1 MKKIIE
7 FTKNWKHRNLLHV
20 LGGFLMG
27 AFLSLLFA
35 WYISLVLIITFAN
48 YWEFCQKKDFGA
60 KYSISD
66 ILLTTLG
73 GVVAI
78 GLVHFFTYKYSHKRC
93 AINNKTIKQL
103 IMDGKY
109 NTIQHLRVDS
119 SYSLYNSG
127 VKCLYIFYSRE

>member
-20 LGGFLMG
+20 VGGFLIG

-35 WYISLVLIITFAN
+35 WYISFFAVIAFAN
-48 YWEFCQKKDFGA
+48 YWEYLQKKDFGA

-78 GLVHFFTYKYSHKRC
+78 GLVH
-93 AINNKTIKQL
+93 
-103 IMDGKY
+103 
-109 NTIQHLRVDS
+109 HLQK
-119 SYSLYNSG
+119 L
-127 VKCLYIFYSRE
+127 

>member
-7 FTKNWKHRNLLHV
+7 FTKNWKYRNLLHIV
-20 LGGFLMG
+20 GGFLIG
-27 AFLSLLFA
+27 AFLSLIFA
-35 WYISLVLIITFAN
+35 WYVSLVLIITFAN

-78 GLVHFFTYKYSHKRC
+78 LLVH
-93 AINNKTIKQL
+93 QL
-103 IMDGKY
+103 K
-109 NTIQHLRVDS
+109 
-119 SYSLYNSG
+119 
-127 VKCLYIFYSRE
+127 